1 MSNVNQNANYVNRVY
16 PKMLERYVDT
26 LFDFGKCSDSD
37 LIDLMVVK
45 WMVKLHKNYPEL
57 ITVPNT
63 LLLNDVLDNIVKRCS
78 FARYEDLIIE

>member
-1 MSNVNQNANYVNRVY
+1 MSNVNQNANYVNKVY
-16 PKMLERYVDT
+16 PKMLERYVNT
-26 LFDFGKCSDSD
+26 LLDFGKCSDSD

-63 LLLNDVLDNIVKRCS
+63 LLLNDVLNNIVKRCS
-78 FARYEDLIIE
+78 FAKYEDLVI